1 MADVSRLPGPN
12 ADIWDWQMDGACRG
26 EDPNIFFHPEG
37 ERGAARENRQNA
49 AKALCNR
56 CPVITECAAHALSV
70 REPYGVWGGMTER
83 ERRAL
88 LRRRPNVTS
97 WRHLLQTAQDEF
109 DRQSILTGRIG
120 AVS

>member
-49 AKALCNR
+49 AKALCHR
-56 CPVITECAAHALSV
+56 CPVIAECAAHALSV
-70 REPYGVWGGMTER
+70 REPYGVWGGMTEEER
-83 ERRAL
+83 EAIYS
-88 LRRRPNVTS
+88 RRRVTTPAAIAS
-97 WRHLLQTAQDEF
+97 VIPAPAAPAKER
-109 DRQSILTGRIG
+109 
-120 AVS
+120 VSA